1 MKCQMPLSI
10 DNNLPSSVLRYGY
23 MDENEIAFSSYL
35 DSCTV
40 MNTVNYLLHMWIM
53 TTYPETLAIYE
64 HDNDSNTFQH
74 TTLDCAI
81 PSSYFQNDYQRIHME
96 VST

>member
-1 MKCQMPLSI
+1 MPISI

-23 MDENEIAFSSYL
+23 MDENEIALSRYL
-35 DSCTV
+35 DSYAV
-40 MNTVNYLLHMWIM
+40 MNTVKSLLHMWIM

-64 HDNDSNTFQH
+64 HDNDSITFQP

-81 PSSYFQNDYQRIHME
+81 PSSWIQNDYQKIHME